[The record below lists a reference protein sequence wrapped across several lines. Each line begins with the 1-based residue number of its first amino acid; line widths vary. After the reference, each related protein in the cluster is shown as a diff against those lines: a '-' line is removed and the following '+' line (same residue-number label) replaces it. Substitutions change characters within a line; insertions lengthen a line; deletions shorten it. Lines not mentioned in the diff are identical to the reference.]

1 MTIFIGIFSIID
13 INSEASS
20 SMDNIYIILAK
31 NFGAIGGISSLV
43 FLESLVMPFM
53 DKKLSGKILLGT
65 VSFLLLFASVLTAVF
80 GASLEHFLVTR

>member
-20 SMDNIYIILAK
+20 STDNIYIILAK

-53 DKKLSGKILLGT
+53 DKKLCGKITLGA
-65 VSFLLLFASVLTAVF
+65 VSVVLLLVSVLIAVY
-80 GASLEHFLVTR
+80 GARLEHFLVTR